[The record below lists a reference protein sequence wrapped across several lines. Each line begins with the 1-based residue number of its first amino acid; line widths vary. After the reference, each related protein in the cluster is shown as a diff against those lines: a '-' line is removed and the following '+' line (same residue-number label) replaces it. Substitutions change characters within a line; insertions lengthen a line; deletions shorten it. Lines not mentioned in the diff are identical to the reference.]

1 MPTNKMRVL
10 LDVPWCVG
18 KLYFSGRR
26 VIPDRRGVIIDRAPS
41 IWAIMVASSNHIS
54 GLWVVVQVTR
64 VGIHSYCGTNGLAMS
79 EFHHTTSRHLRAVGS
94 TMARF
99 FHPSKKICEQWPNDD
114 KRHCPSPS
122 DR

>member
-41 IWAIMVASSNHIS
+41 IWAIMVASTNHIS

-79 EFHHTTSRHLRAVGS
+79 NSTTPRAALPGGIRAVGS

-99 FHPSKKICEQWPNDD
+99 FHPSKNY
-114 KRHCPSPS
+114 
-122 DR
+122 